1 MSDTFAVPGG
11 LLAMTSPGSIRV
23 ETAMALAG
31 TMKLCVERQLPVTL
45 QHFGGALVDKARND
59 AGRACLQNGAGYV
72 LYIDGD
78 MVFTPDAVFA
88 IVQSA
93 FTKGKD
99 FDIVGGYCVAGDT
112 RILHRHGYDRIED
125 LVGRE
130 VEIFNGKKWS
140 KVTPFQTG
148 ADRSLVRVSFS
159 DGSHLDCTPDHRF
172 SVKWYRKAD
181 QYQIVAA
188 KDLRVGHHLPSF
200 RSPSDIAGVREPEA
214 YTYGAFLGDG
224 AWYARNEGGYRR
236 EIALYP
242 GKHHLPV
249 TGSRGTGHATGG
261 AVTVTLGHLDDD
273 KLASLKQPGLPDWV
287 FQMDL
292 ESTLDFLAGWF
303 DTDGCTLRGEN
314 TGGGLVLDM
323 NGEQRARD
331 AQLLLRRVGFS
342 YISVR
347 KTGSRGETTT
357 PGFVRR
363 DDAFRIQ
370 VLGAEAG
377 ILQGHRVRSDRTPQ
391 LERFHRQVTVTAIEP
406 LPGTHDTFCFTEPER
421 GMGVFGNV
429 LTHQCVLRGG
439 AVPTIDTGTGT
450 WESHYPGSGILE
462 VIRTGAAFLLVK
474 RHVFEK
480 MPAPWF
486 STRQPNRWLDAFLEV
501 DNLARTKMSGKNPF
515 RDLPGRPWEALL
527 EAASKDSQSAQGV
540 QYEIGEDSGF
550 CDRAKLH
557 GFRIGVDT
565 DISIGHLDSIVLTG
579 ETHKERMDQRAKE
592 HRQLHG
598 VLK

>member
-1 MSDTFAVPGG
+1 
-11 LLAMTSPGSIRV
+11 
-23 ETAMALAG
+23 MALAG

-78 MVFTPDAVFA
+78 MVFNPDAVFA

-93 FTKGKD
+93 YTKGKD
-99 FDIVGGYCVAGDT
+99 FDVIGGYCVAGQT

-130 VEIFNGKKWS
+130 VEVFNGEKWS

-148 ADRSLVRVSFS
+148 VDRSLVRVSFS

-172 SVKWYRKAD
+172 SVKWYSKAKN
-181 QYQIVAA
+181 YHVVAA

-200 RSPSDIAGVREPEA
+200 RTPSDIAGESEPEA

-224 AWYARNEGGYRR
+224 ARYLRTEGTGYRR

-249 TGSRGTGHATGG
+249 TGSRGAEDPKNGG
-261 AVTVTLGHLDDD
+261 VTVTVSHLDDD
-273 KLASLKQPGLPDWV
+273 KLASLKGAELPDWV

-292 ESTLDFLAGWF
+292 PSTLDFLAGWF
-303 DTDGCTLRGEN
+303 DTDGCTLRGDN

-323 NGEQRARD
+323 SGEARALG
-331 AQLLLRRVGFS
+331 AQLLLRRAGFS

-347 KTGSRGETTT
+347 KTGTKGDVTSWGSART
-357 PGFVRR
+357 
-363 DDAFRIQ
+363 DDSFRVQ
-370 VLGAEAG
+370 VMGIEAG
-377 ILQGHRVRSDRTPQ
+377 LLQGHRVRSERTPE
-391 LERFHRQVTVTAIEP
+391 LDRFHRQVTVTSVEA
-406 LPGTHDTFCFTEPER
+406 LPGSHDTFCFTEPDR

-450 WESHYPGSGILE
+450 WESHFPGSGMLE

-480 MPAPWF
+480 IPAPWF
-486 STRQPNRWLDAFLEV
+486 STRQPNRWLDSFLEV

-527 EAASKDSQSAQGV
+527 EMASKDSQTAQGV

-557 GFRIGVDT
+557 GFRIAVDT
-565 DISIGHLDSIVLTG
+565 DIAIGHLDSIVLTG
-579 ETHKERMDQRAKE
+579 DTHKERMDQRAKE

-598 VLK
+598 IAK